1 MHKLVFASMRRGAG
15 KTSTIVGM
23 AEAARPSFGYMKPFG
38 DRLLYRKKRL
48 WDYDAAL
55 VTDLF
60 GLKENPE
67 DISISHQHS
76 KVRYMYDEDMTKGK
90 LLEMVTRVG
99 AGKDLVVIEAGRDLP
114 YGVSVH
120 LDALSIARWTEG
132 DLVVVVS
139 GDENTVIDDIAFL
152 SRSVDLSGVRL
163 KGVVITKVLDL
174 EDFKA
179 TYLDKVTSMDVPVLG
194 VVPNVPELTHINVA
208 YLVEWLFAKVV
219 AGSAGLNG
227 VVENTF
233 VGAMAGDAAVRS
245 PLWKKGAK
253 LIITSGDR
261 TDMILAALDSDTKA
275 VVLTNNILP
284 PPQIISKADDR
295 GIPLLLVAQD
305 TFMTAQKV
313 DNIEPLLTK
322 DDHARLEL
330 LSGLAER
337 HIELRALTS
346 E

>member
-1 MHKLVFASMRRGAG
+1 MHKLVFASTRRGAG

-23 AEAARPSFGYMKPFG
+23 VEAARPSFGYMKPFG

-48 WDYDAAL
+48 WDYDAAV

-90 LLEMVTRVG
+90 LLEMVARVG

-120 LDALSIARWTEG
+120 LDALSIARWTGGE
-132 DLVVVVS
+132 LVMVVS
-139 GDENTVIDDIAFL
+139 GDENTVIDDLAFL
-152 SRSVDLSGVRL
+152 RRSVDLSGIKL

-179 TYLDKVTSMDVPVLG
+179 TYLDKVTSMEVPVLG
-194 VVPNVPELTHINVA
+194 VVPNAPELTHINVG
-208 YLVEWLFAKVV
+208 YLVEWLFAKVI
-219 AGSAGLNG
+219 AGSAGLGG

-233 VGAMAGDAAVRS
+233 VGAMAGDAAVRN
-245 PLWKKGAK
+245 PLWKKSAK

-261 TDMILAALDSDTKA
+261 TDMILAALDADTKGI
-275 VVLTNNILP
+275 VLTNNILP
-284 PPQIISKADDR
+284 PSQIISKADDR

-305 TFMTAQKV
+305 TFMTAQKI

-322 DDHARLEL
+322 DDRARLGL
-330 LSGLAER
+330 LSSLAEK
-337 HIELRALTS
+337 HIDLRALVGD
-346 E
+346 

>member
-1 MHKLVFASMRRGAG
+1 VHKLVFASTRRGAG
-15 KTSTIVGM
+15 KTSAIVGM
-23 AEAARPSFGYMKPFG
+23 LEAARPSFGYMKPFG

-60 GLKENPE
+60 GLKESPE

-76 KVRYMYDEDMTKGK
+76 KIRYMYDRDMTKGK

-99 AGKDLVVIEAGRDLP
+99 AGKDLVVIEAGRDLS

-120 LDALSIARWTEG
+120 LDALTVARWTEG
-132 DLVVVVS
+132 DLVVVAS
-139 GDENTVIDDIAFL
+139 GDENTVVDDIAFM
-152 SRSVDLSGVRL
+152 RRYVDTSGSRL
-163 KGVVITKVLDL
+163 KGVIVNKVPDV

-179 TYLDKVTSMDVPVLG
+179 TYLDKVIALDVPVLG
-194 VVPNVPELTHINVA
+194 VLPHTPELTYINVTH
-208 YLVEWLFAKVV
+208 LVEWLFAKVV
-219 AGSAGLNG
+219 AGSSGLND
-227 VVENTF
+227 VIQNIF
-233 VGAMAGDAAVRS
+233 VGAMSGDAAVQN
-245 PLWKKGAK
+245 PLWERPAK

-261 TDMILAALDSDTKA
+261 TDIVLAALESDTRA

-284 PPQIISKADDR
+284 PPQVIAKADDR

-305 TFMTAQKV
+305 TFQTAQKV
-313 DNIEPLLTK
+313 DAIEPLLTK
-322 DDHARLEL
+322 DD
-330 LSGLAER
+330 AER
-337 HIELRALTS
+337 VAAVGRLVERHVDVGALVG